1 MRSKTL
7 LTMMASGLMAVAL
20 AVPVHAET
28 SAQTQNLFKNPGK
41 KQTNKDFKPAPDKI
55 KTNFGTLKFD
65 LEAYPTEE
73 TTQKIY
79 DEMDLQRATQAYMD

>member
-1 MRSKTL
+1 MTKKL
-7 LTMMASGLMAVAL
+7 LMMMAVAGLMATSL
-20 AVPVHAET
+20 AVPIHAET
-28 SAQTQNLFKNPGK
+28 AAQTQNLFENAGK

-73 TTQKIY
+73 TAQ
-79 DEMDLQRATQAYMD
+79 EDLR